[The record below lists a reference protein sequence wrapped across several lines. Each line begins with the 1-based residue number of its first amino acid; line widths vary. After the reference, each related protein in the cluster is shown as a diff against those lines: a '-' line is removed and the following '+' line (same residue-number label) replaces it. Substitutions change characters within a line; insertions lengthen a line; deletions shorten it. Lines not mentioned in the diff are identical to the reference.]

1 MIAKNGN
8 RDMSIL
14 LGSNPVARSL
24 DWNLLRVFLVIAEER
39 SISRA
44 ADVLQRT
51 QPAVSTALKR
61 LEQNIGSKLVL
72 RSATSFELT
81 DAGALLHRECK
92 EVFNTICHIPNLI
105 SENSDSL
112 AGTLSLTMASH
123 IISDLIDDTLTL
135 FHQRYPK
142 VTVDVSLATSAYV
155 LEKVQTR
162 SVNFGIC
169 LVGNKL
175 PDLDYFHLYKE
186 YFAFF
191 CGPKHRFFRMRD
203 LSFEQLA
210 GENAVSFKAFTVSEV
225 LHSVANMYRQANLA
239 MPFVGV
245 SDNLEEIR
253 RMIIAGMGIGALPVH
268 VMERDVRDGLLWP
281 LPPYDNPTPID
292 VYLVSSP
299 KAQLA
304 RAEQAFINVL
314 REVTARKSPSERIYA
329 SKIALPTTKPK
340 QR

>member
-1 MIAKNGN
+1 MAGGTSK
-8 RDMSIL
+8 DMTIL

-51 QPAVSTALKR
+51 QPAISTALKR

-81 DAGALLHRECK
+81 DAGNLLHRECK

-112 AGTLSLTMASH
+112 AGTLSVTMASH
-123 IISDLIDDTLTL
+123 IISDVIDDTLSL
-135 FHQRYPK
+135 FHQRYPN
-142 VTVDVSLATSAYV
+142 VTVDVSLVTSASV
-155 LEKVQTR
+155 LEKVLTR
-162 SVNFGIC
+162 SINFGIC
-169 LVGNKL
+169 LVGNKV

-186 YFAFF
+186 YFTFF
-191 CGPKHRFFRMRD
+191 CGQKHRFFGKRG
-203 LSFEQLA
+203 LAFEQLA
-210 GENAVSFKAFTVSEV
+210 GESAVSFKAFTVSEV

-253 RMIIAGMGIGALPVH
+253 RMIIAGLGIGALPVH
-268 VMERDVRDGLLWP
+268 VMQRDVNEGLLWP

-314 REVTARKSPSERIYA
+314 REVTAGKAPAERVYGA
-329 SKIALPTTKPK
+329 KIVLPAAKPK